1 MATENVNVRVT
12 GVLRQHL
19 QQQIGDD
26 GLYDN
31 ASEYIRDLI
40 RRDLLEKQQAVSW
53 LESQV
58 SEGLNAPASAF
69 EAVSADEIIAHAKKK
84 AGLLCSSQ

>member
-1 MATENVNVRVT
+1 MATENVNIRVT

-19 QQQIGDD
+19 NAQIGDE

-40 RRDLLEKQQAVSW
+40 RRDLLDKQHASEW
-53 LESQV
+53 LEQRLGN
-58 SEGLNAPASAF
+58 GLHAA
-69 EAVSADEIIAHAKKK
+69 ADEFVSVSVEDIIASSKKRFM
-84 AGLLCSSQ
+84 

>member
-40 RRDLLEKQQAVSW
+40 RRDLLEKQQAVAW
-53 LESQV
+53 LEARV
-58 SEGLNAPASAF
+58 TEGLNAPASAF
-69 EAVSADEIIAHAKKK
+69 ETVSASEIIARSKQRH
-84 AGLLCSSQ
+84 LQ